1 MSSQKAKLDKRIDN
15 IVGAIDINGN
25 DSEPVQTSMEFPGW
39 SWKCDAKGKFLS
51 CSDEVFDCLGITPKE
66 FVDKSLVTFRL
77 TKDSSCELGKFI
89 AESNE
94 GGNLVV
100 SYEHAHGKH
109 VIVNLNL
116 APQVNSKNEFIGWS
130 GFNQVIEEVEAPP
143 VPEVSAPAVSATAVP
158 AAPPSIETTPTVPI
172 TSLLS
177 FPTTEPLPSMRQP
190 AYEEEPF
197 ALSDYFMILV
207 RRRWVVLMTFFFT
220 MLIVAS
226 ILSQMPNQYTA
237 KTIVRVTNPRSGS
250 ADYVDYNTE
259 LGQRLLGT
267 YVELA
272 NGEVVKQQLS
282 KYVDRMPSIKAEQ
295 IANSELFEITAEDP
309 DPGLAQFAANK
320 LAEIIIAEGAQRIST
335 DTTINVYIAESASL
349 PDKPSSASPWL
360 LIGLAAVVGLLGGS
374 GLAFIFENLDTRLYS
389 DKQIES
395 LTDLPVVGNIP
406 DDGKVDHKKGVLFS
420 KRIHSEAFQRM
431 RTNIYTPDGRKN
443 LKSLLFTS
451 PVPRDG
457 KSAVAVN
464 FAINLAKGTRSI
476 CLVDGNLRFPSV
488 HKFFELDNQTGLS
501 DVLEGRSTLETV
513 IHKTSSPY
521 LSVITSGPPV
531 NNPVDVLDSDKM
543 REVVEQLEKDFDIV
557 LIDSPASTS
566 VTDPAVLSSLVDGV
580 ILVVRHGWVRQEALN
595 RAIKYLKNVNANIVG
610 VVSNKT
616 DQGVRAKIFQ
626 VASRKAS

>member
-1 MSSQKAKLDKRIDN
+1 MSSLKVKLDKRIDK
-15 IVGAIDINGN
+15 IVGAIDVNGD
-25 DSEPVQTSMEFPGW
+25 DSEIIQTSADFPGW
-39 SWKCDAKGKFLS
+39 SWKCDAKGKFVS
-51 CSDEVFDCLGITPKE
+51 CSDEVFDCLGISPKE

-77 TKDSSCELGKFI
+77 SKDSSCELGKYL

-94 GGNLVV
+94 GGNIVV
-100 SYEHAHGKH
+100 SYEHADGRH
-109 VIVNLNL
+109 VVVNLNL
-116 APQVNSKNEFIGWS
+116 APQVNRKNEFIGWS
-130 GFNQVIEEVEAPP
+130 GFNQVIEEVAAPP
-143 VPEVSAPAVSATAVP
+143 APVSSV
-158 AAPPSIETTPTVPI
+158 AAEGVKDQPSIETQPTVPI
-172 TSLLS
+172 SSLLS
-177 FPTTEPLPSMRQP
+177 LPATEPLPSARQP

-197 ALSDYFMILV
+197 ALSDYFMILI
-207 RRRWVVLMTFFFT
+207 RRRWVVVMTFFFT

-267 YVELA
+267 YVEIA
-272 NGEVVKQQLS
+272 NGEVVKQQLQ
-282 KYVDRMPSIKAEQ
+282 KYVDRMPTINAEQ

-335 DTTINVYIAESASL
+335 DTAINVYIAEAASL
-349 PDKPSSASPWL
+349 PTLPSSASPWL
-360 LIGLAAVVGLLGGS
+360 LIGLAAFVGLLGGS

-395 LTDLPVVGNIP
+395 ITELPVVGNIP
-406 DDGKVDHKKGVLFS
+406 DDESMDNKKGHLFN

-431 RTNIYTPDGRKN
+431 RTNVFTPDGRKS

-457 KSAVAVN
+457 KTSVVVN
-464 FAINLAKGTRSI
+464 FAINMAKGNRAI
-476 CLVDGNLRFPSV
+476 CLLDANLRFPSV
-488 HKFFELDNQTGLS
+488 HTYFGLDNKTGLS
-501 DVLEGRSTLETV
+501 DVLEGRVELADV
-513 IHKTSSPY
+513 IHKTESAY
-521 LSVITSGPPV
+521 LSVIPSGPTV
-531 NNPVDVLDSDKM
+531 TNPVEILDSEKM
-543 REVVEQLEKDFDIV
+543 RELIDQLEKDFSIV

-566 VTDPAVLSSLVDGV
+566 VTDPAVLSALVDGV
-580 ILVVRHGWVRQEALN
+580 LLVVRHGWVRQEALT
-595 RAIKYLKNVNANIVG
+595 RAIKYLKNVNANIIG

-616 DQGVRAKIFQ
+616 DQGVRAKLFQ
-626 VASRKAS
+626 VASRKSA